1 MAAFQLVLRN
11 AMGRVKVPVEC
22 AQDTDSEQVAAALA
36 LLSRIEE
43 EAEDGYPAFPT
54 VIYFPVRTE
63 QADAGRVRLS
73 VLARHFTG
81 ARLKFEK
88 KKVEVRAAGD
98 AAAAEAGSVAKKKK
112 KKKQQKPGHGGSG
125 DVLHYVEVDMRTL
138 FLSLG
143 LWRAL
148 ANDVAEYNRT
158 VEAERAGGPTEG
170 AARRY
175 GRHRLL
181 KQLRELGAKRPAAG
195 RLLAVPG
202 LAALIA
208 VVEAVH
214 SDELADARAA
224 IAQGACTFDGF
235 AELYAP
241 GREVVDRRGAITGL
255 FGVTT
260 AFCVRSCFYREGKS
274 MMQKMER
281 TCHVALEFIVSTGRR
296 FAVIEVV
303 QVFVPFK
310 GTRRFA
316 ELDLAPLGEGEED
329 GASSALRGRLERR
342 GAVYQRVAIGQHFVG
357 YTASTFLAMRTP
369 LGGGSGR
376 KKPVALSSGKQRG
389 AAVARPGRMMV
400 DTAASHVVGHNAARF
415 TGVACDAVLGAMRY
429 EMAVERRREAARGAD
444 DAASQA
450 AAAGDDDDDGPLM
463 LDADGP
469 LSARLLRRCWPA
481 VAGFSF
487 TSKSWGG
494 VFCSSYRYIYI
505 SPWSR

>member
-1 MAAFQLVLRN
+1 MAAFNLVVRN
-11 AMGRVKVPVEC
+11 ATGRAKVPVDC
-22 AQDTDSEQVAAALA
+22 AQESEAEQSAAALA
-36 LLSRIEE
+36 LLLRIEE

-54 VIYFPVRTE
+54 SIYFPE
-63 QADAGRVRLS
+63 KADAGGVRLS

-81 ARLKFEK
+81 ARLKFENK
-88 KKVEVRAAGD
+88 RAEVRAAGD
-98 AAAAEAGSVAKKKK
+98 AAGADAGSGGKK
-112 KKKQQKPGHGGSG
+112 KKKQKKPALRGGS
-125 DVLHYVEVDMRTL
+125 DLHYVEVDMRTL

-148 ANDVAEYNRT
+148 ANDVAEYNLT
-158 VEAERAGGPTEG
+158 VEAERAGELTDGT
-170 AARRY
+170 ARRY

-181 KQLRELGAKRPAAG
+181 KQLRELGATRPAAG

-208 VVEAVH
+208 VIEAVH
-214 SDELADARAA
+214 GDELAEARAA
-224 IAQGACTFDGF
+224 IAQGRCTFDGF

-241 GREVVDRRGAITGL
+241 GREVIDRRGAITGL

-260 AFCVRSCFYREGKS
+260 SFCVRSCFYREGKS

-281 TCHVALEFIVSTGRR
+281 TCHVALEFVVSTGRR

-303 QVFVPFK
+303 QVFVPFRGK
-310 GTRRFA
+310 RRFA
-316 ELDLAPLGEGEED
+316 ELDLAPLGEG
-329 GASSALRGRLERR
+329 GASSALRGRLETR
-342 GAVYQRVAIGQHFVG
+342 GAVYQRVAVRQHFVG
-357 YTASTFLAMRTP
+357 YTASTFLAMRAP

-376 KKPVALSSGKQRG
+376 KKPVVLSGGKQRG
-389 AAVARPGRMMV
+389 AAVSRPGRMMV
-400 DTAASHVVGHNAARF
+400 DTAASHAVGHNAARF

-429 EMAVERRREAARGAD
+429 EMAVERRREAARGAN

-450 AAAGDDDDDGPLM
+450 AAAGEDDDDGPLM
-463 LDADGP
+463 LDADAP
-469 LSARLLRRCWPA
+469 LPARLLRRCWPA

-494 VFCSSYRYIYI
+494 AFVRTRAHSARARSQRC
-505 SPWSR
+505 